1 MEIKFIVE
9 NDNIRLSDELKLH
22 ISRRLYRSIKCN
34 NAPILVNGV
43 ETKTFLLVNKGDE
56 VSIIFDKNREIN
68 WDLYDSN
75 LKVYFEDDNYL
86 IVYKKEGILS
96 IPTKAFPY
104 SLYQEVIYY
113 LKNKNES
120 TDISILNR
128 LDKETKG
135 LVLVAK
141 NPYAASLISPV
152 HDHIERRYIA
162 LCNGVFEKDS
172 DRIITKIKKSDD
184 SNKRI
189 ISDDGQIAIS
199 NYRVLKR
206 YDDKTLVE
214 FILETGRTHQIRVHS
229 KYLNHP
235 IIGDPL
241 YSDGDGN
248 LSLTS
253 YYIKF
258 NNPFDK
264 KDVLVILEEYKKYVK
279 GE

>member
-152 HDHIERRYIA
+152 HEHIERRYIA

-258 NNPFDK
+258 NNPFNK
-264 KDVLVILEEYKKYVK
+264 KDVLVILEEYKKYV

>member
-34 NAPILVNGV
+34 NAPILVNGI
-43 ETKTFLLVNKGDE
+43 ETKTFVLVNKGDE
-56 VSIIFDKNREIN
+56 VLITFDKNREIN

-75 LKVYFEDDNYL
+75 LKVYYEDDNYL

-104 SLYQEVIYY
+104 SLFQEVIYY

-152 HDHIERRYIA
+152 HEHIERRYIA
-162 LCNGVFEKDS
+162 LCEGVFENDS
-172 DRIITKIKKSDD
+172 DKIITKIKKSDD

-199 NYRVLKR
+199 NYRVLER

-248 LSLTS
+248 LNLTS

-264 KDVLVILEEYKKYVK
+264 KDVLVILDEYKKYVK

>member
-34 NAPILVNGV
+34 NAPILVNGI
-43 ETKTFLLVNKGDE
+43 ETKTFVLVNKGDE
-56 VSIIFDKNREIN
+56 VLITFDKNREIN

-75 LKVYFEDDNYL
+75 LKVYYEDDNYL

-104 SLYQEVIYY
+104 SLFQEVIYY

-152 HDHIERRYIA
+152 HEHIERRYIA
-162 LCNGVFEKDS
+162 LCDGVFEKDS

-199 NYRVLKR
+199 NYRVLER

-248 LSLTS
+248 LNLTS

-264 KDVLVILEEYKKYVK
+264 KDVLIILDEYKKYVK

>member
-152 HDHIERRYIA
+152 HEHIERRYIA

>member
-86 IVYKKEGILS
+86 IVYKREGILS

-152 HDHIERRYIA
+152 HEHIERRYIA

-189 ISDDGQIAIS
+189 ISEDGQIAIS

-235 IIGDPL
+235 IIGDPF

-264 KDVLVILEEYKKYVK
+264 KDVLVILDEYKKYVK

>member
-1 MEIKFIVE
+1 MAALYK
-9 NDNIRLSDELKLH
+9 RLSDELKLH

-34 NAPILVNGV
+34 NAPILVNGI
-43 ETKTFLLVNKGDE
+43 ETKTFVLVNKGDE
-56 VSIIFDKNREIN
+56 VLITFDKNREIN

-75 LKVYFEDDNYL
+75 LKVYYEDDNYL
-86 IVYKKEGILS
+86 IVYKKGGILS

-104 SLYQEVIYY
+104 SLFQEVIYY

-152 HDHIERRYIA
+152 HEHIERRYIA
-162 LCNGVFEKDS
+162 LCEGVFEKDS

-199 NYRVLKR
+199 NYKVLER

-248 LSLTS
+248 LNLTS

-258 NNPFDK
+258 NNPFNK
-264 KDVLVILEEYKKYVK
+264 KDVLVILDEYKKYVK